1 MRIDAEPLGRS
12 EDTTERLML
21 FEHAETVGGKQT
33 LYDNQDSRRDG
44 HQPGQHDHHR
54 SAHTAKQ
61 GEYQCCHPRISE
73 DMLEMTCKQ
82 PVAGADA
89 TSAATHF
96 Q

>member
-1 MRIDAEPLGRS
+1 
-12 EDTTERLML
+12 ML

-73 DMLEMTCKQ
+73 DMLEMTGKKS
-82 PVAGADA
+82 VACADT
-89 TSAATHF
+89 TSAAAHF
-96 Q
+96 QEDIVFLFFHIFAY